1 MVVVASYLV
10 FAPFHEAPLQSFYC
24 VLFVSAGIPFYLGF
38 VRYKVAPPSFLLLVS
53 KSTVILHTNCITI
66 TSSKFIFPRVSQVVG
81 TRARGKITS
90 REKKRVRVVYI
101 QTDNREKTLQDGHNN
116 LTLNVT
122 ALLKLLSEKMRMR

>member
-10 FAPFHEAPLQSFYC
+10 FASFYKAPLQSFYC

-38 VRYKVAPPSFLLLVS
+38 VRYKVTPSSFLLLVS

-90 REKKRVRVVYI
+90 REEKRVRVVYI